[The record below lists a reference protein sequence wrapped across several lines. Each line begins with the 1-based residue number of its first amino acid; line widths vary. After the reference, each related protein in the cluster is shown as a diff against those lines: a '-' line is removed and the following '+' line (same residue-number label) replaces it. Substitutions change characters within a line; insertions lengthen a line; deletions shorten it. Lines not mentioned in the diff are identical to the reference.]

1 MVHLFPEEVSNVGQ
15 GPRMGVTATGATSVE
30 NWDILQEN
38 VQRTAEPEEVS
49 EDAVE
54 EMEDVAE
61 AAEEED
67 ITQWK
72 AVTES
77 RRQMEARRTR
87 RGMDL

>member
-1 MVHLFPEEVSNVGQ
+1 MVDSFPEEVSNVGED
-15 GPRMGVTATGATSVE
+15 PRMGVIATGATSVE

-67 ITQWK
+67 IPQYN

-77 RRQMEARRTR
+77 RRQMETRRSR

>member
-1 MVHLFPEEVSNVGQ
+1 MVDSFPEEVSNVGED
-15 GPRMGVTATGATSVE
+15 PRMGVIATGATSVE

-38 VQRTAEPEEVS
+38 VQRTAEPEEAS
-49 EDAVE
+49 EDVVE

-67 ITQWK
+67 ITQYK

-77 RRQMEARRTR
+77 RRQMETRRSR